1 MQLLTRYE
9 KLYCIFSVVI
19 LSFFSNTVSAQVNIS
34 SGQSAQAMAQ
44 KLVGPGITIQNPSL
58 TCAAIANGTFQVVS
72 SNLGLDSGIV
82 LTTGRANTTGSSYGV
97 NGPASVNASTNNSTA
112 GDPALNALANSTTQ
126 NACILE
132 FDLIPKGDTIS
143 FDYVFGSEEYNT
155 STCGTYN
162 DAFAFFISGPGI
174 SGTQNMALVPGTTI
188 PVTVNSINSG
198 VPGSQGNIINC
209 TNMGAGSPFTAYY
222 VDNTGGTTIT
232 YKGFT
237 TVLKAVH
244 AVQPCSTYHL
254 KMTIADAGNALFDS
268 GVFIKAGSLKTNT
281 FSIRSQGA
289 VVSSA
294 PFIVKGCTP
303 GSFTVKRS
311 KPGAAPQTMKFLIG
325 GTAINGV
332 DYATIADS
340 VVIPANDT
348 TAQLTITGLPTPKNG
363 PRVLKLYLISPYS
376 CNGLEIVD
384 SASLTIYDSLY
395 VSMHN
400 VDTAV
405 CAGIPV
411 KIRAEGEPQFS
422 YLWTP
427 ATGLNNTAILQP
439 VATPLATTTYTLTV
453 SFPNSGCAP
462 KSASFKID
470 VSQPPVLDAGSDI
483 AVCIHTPL
491 QLHMN
496 VTPAGQPYTYNWV
509 GPDNFISTDKDAS
522 IYDAGKAAEGQ
533 YIATVF
539 STGCPPVT
547 DTVNVTI
554 KALPLPPDVLTP
566 VALCLNSRTASIAS
580 SAHADFPRWY
590 EAEEGG
596 NALAGAPVP
605 ATNGIGVQQFYVSQ
619 VVNGCE
625 SKRSKIE
632 VVVEK
637 CCEDYLFIPS
647 AFSPN
652 GDGRNDEFRI
662 QKGPQD
668 KLVQFNIFNRW
679 GQLIFTERDGAA
691 WNGTQNGQPADMGVY
706 FYDILIGCDRGS
718 LIEKKGEITLV
729 R

>member
-1 MQLLTRYE
+1 MQSLTRYE
-9 KLYCIFSVVI
+9 KMYCIFSI
-19 LSFFSNTVSAQVNIS
+19 TLLGFFSNTVSAQVNINP
-34 SGQSAQAMAQ
+34 GQTAQAMAQ
-44 KLVGPGITIQNPSL
+44 KLVGPGITIQNPTLS
-58 TCAAIANGTFQVVS
+58 CASIANGTFQVVS

-82 LTTGRANTTGSSYGV
+82 LTTGRASTTGSSYGV
-97 NGPASVNASTNNSTA
+97 NGQASVNASTNNSTA
-112 GDPALNALANSTTQ
+112 GDPQLNALANSSTQ

-132 FDLIPKGDTIS
+132 FDLVPKGDTIS

-174 SGTQNMALVPGTTI
+174 TGTQNMALVPGTSI

-198 VPGSQGNIINC
+198 IPGSQGNIVNC
-209 TNMGAGSPFTAYY
+209 TSMGAGSPFTAYY

-244 AVQPCSTYHL
+244 QVQPCSTYHL

-311 KPGAAPQTMKFLIG
+311 KPGASPQTIKFLIG
-325 GTAINGV
+325 GTAVNGV
-332 DYATIADS
+332 DYATIPDS
-340 VVIPANDT
+340 VIIPANDT
-348 TAQLTITGLPTPKNG
+348 VAQLGINGLPTPKNG
-363 PRVLKLYLISPYS
+363 PRVIKLYLISPYS
-376 CNGLEIVD
+376 CNGLEVVD
-384 SASLTIYDSLY
+384 SASLTVYDSLY
-395 VSMHN
+395 ARVDN
-400 VDTAV
+400 TDTAL
-405 CAGIPV
+405 CAGMAFH
-411 KIRAEGEPQFS
+411 IRAVGEPEFT
-422 YLWTP
+422 YLWSP
-427 ATGLNNTAILQP
+427 AAGLSSNTVLQP
-439 VATPLATTTYTLTV
+439 VATPLTNTVYTLTV
-453 SFPNSGCAP
+453 SFPGSGCAP
-462 KSASFKID
+462 KTASFKID
-470 VSQPPVLDAGSDI
+470 VSQPPLLDSGSNI
-483 AVCIHTPL
+483 AVCIHAPL

-496 VTPAGQPYTYNWV
+496 VTPAGQSYTYNWV
-509 GPDNFISTDKDAS
+509 GPDNFISTTKDA
-522 IYDAGKAAEGQ
+522 IIQDAGKEAEGQ
-533 YIATVF
+533 YIASVF
-539 STGCPPVT
+539 SAGCPPVT
-547 DTVNVTI
+547 DTLNVTI
-554 KALPLPPDVLTP
+554 KSLPLPPDVITP
-566 VALCLNSRTASIAS
+566 VELCLNSMARPLDAR
-580 SAHADFPRWY
+580 ADFPRWY
-590 EAEEGG
+590 ETEEGSS
-596 NALAGAPVP
+596 ALADAPVP
-605 ATNGIGVQQFYVSQ
+605 GTSVLGMQQYFVSQ

-662 QKGPQD
+662 QKGPAD
-668 KLVQFNIFNRW
+668 KIVQFNVFNRW
-679 GQLIFTERDGAA
+679 GQLIFTEKDGIG